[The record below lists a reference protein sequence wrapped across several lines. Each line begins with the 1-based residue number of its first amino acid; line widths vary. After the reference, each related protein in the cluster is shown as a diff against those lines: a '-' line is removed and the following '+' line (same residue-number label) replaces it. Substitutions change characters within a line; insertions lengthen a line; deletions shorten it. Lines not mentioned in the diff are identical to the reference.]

1 MYQVMSKLFHTQK
14 LEISVQEKAANY
26 IQIQE
31 SWNQSHATF
40 KETIEKVYNYSG
52 EMHATLTEAKVCL
65 SW

>member
-1 MYQVMSKLFHTQK
+1 MYQVVSKLFHAQK

-31 SWNQSHATF
+31 GWNQSHATF

-52 EMHATLTEAKVCL
+52 EMYATLTEAKVCL